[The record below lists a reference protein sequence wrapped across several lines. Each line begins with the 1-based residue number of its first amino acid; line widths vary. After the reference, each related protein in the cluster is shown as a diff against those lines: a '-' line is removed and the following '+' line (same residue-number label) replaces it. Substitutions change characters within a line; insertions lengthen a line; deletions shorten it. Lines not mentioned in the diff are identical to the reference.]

1 MIRENYRKERAL
13 QAEGYTVIGIDE
25 VGRGCI
31 AGDVYAAAV
40 ILPTEIELTY
50 LRDSKK
56 ISEKNRELYAV
67 ELKQI
72 AKYCVG
78 VASIAEIEE
87 HNILQATFLAMQRAL
102 AGLEVANP
110 YVLVD
115 GNQFPF
121 TGAGECIIGGDD
133 LIACISA
140 ASIIAK
146 TTRDAYMRNFDQLY
160 PGFSFSK
167 HKGYGTQAHYAALSA
182 YGCLP
187 IHRLSF
193 LKKFLNQEQ
202 QNG

>member
-1 MIRENYRKERAL
+1 MVRENYRKERAL
-13 QAEGYTVIGIDE
+13 QAKGYTVIGIDE

-40 ILPTEIELTY
+40 ILPTEVELVF

-56 ISEKNRELYAV
+56 ISEKNRELYAL
-67 ELKQI
+67 ELKKI
-72 AKYCVG
+72 AQYCVG
-78 VASIAEIEE
+78 VASVAEIEE
-87 HNILQATFLAMQRAL
+87 LNILQATYLAMQRAL

-121 TGAGECIIGGDD
+121 NKAGECIIGGDD
-133 LIACISA
+133 LVACISA

-146 TTRDAYMRNFDQLY
+146 TTRDAYMRDFDKQY
-160 PGFSFSK
+160 SGFSFSK
-167 HKGYGTQAHYAALSA
+167 HKGYGTAAHYAAIST

-193 LKKFLNQEQ
+193 LKKFFTQGQEH
-202 QNG
+202 G